1 MKYSMLC
8 IMLLAASP
16 LTAQN
21 QSKTM
26 DDGCRPIPIGGGVS
40 IWPENDCA
48 PLKQYNIRDAIRE
61 QRRDEVI
68 RIPNS
73 CKVEER
79 KVHKKTREVML
90 VIKCAPIRPVVV
102 IRDDY
107 GRPRDR

>member
-1 MKYSMLC
+1 MTKYIALLMLIC
-8 IMLLAASP
+8 VTP
-16 LTAQN
+16 LSAQN
-21 QSKTM
+21 QSKAK
-26 DDGCRPIPIGGGVS
+26 DEGCRPIPIGGGVS

-48 PLKQYNIRDAIRE
+48 PLKQYDIREAIRE

-79 KVHKKTREVML
+79 KVHKKTREVM
-90 VIKCAPIRPVVV
+90 VIIKCAPIRPVVI

-107 GRPRDR
+107 GRPRGQ